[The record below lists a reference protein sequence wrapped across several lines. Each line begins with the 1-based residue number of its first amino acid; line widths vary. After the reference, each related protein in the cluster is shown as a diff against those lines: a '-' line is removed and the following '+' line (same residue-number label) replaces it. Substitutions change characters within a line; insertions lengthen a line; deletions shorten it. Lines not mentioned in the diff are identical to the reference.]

1 MTVCQVSLVL
11 HSLLP
16 SGAMQGWDLSDLTP
30 RRHQHLGFISDQ
42 AHVAA
47 CGQGV
52 LAFCL
57 SRWREKLL
65 LFFFSP
71 PDLPAFHLPP
81 CCSSIFGGLAAS
93 GDGGG
98 GGVLSSLTNVLQI
111 ALQDD
116 DGGRPRSGP
125 YLFFL
130 ATLTLSVCPSLL
142 CLGGPVKW
150 KNSCLTSF

>member
-1 MTVCQVSLVL
+1 
-11 HSLLP
+11 
-16 SGAMQGWDLSDLTP
+16 MQGQDLSDLTP

-42 AHVAA
+42 ARVAA

-57 SRWREKLL
+57 SRWRENLL

-81 CCSSIFGGLAAS
+81 RCSSIFGGLAAS

-98 GGVLSSLTNVLQI
+98 GGLLSSLTNVLQI
-111 ALQDD
+111 ALQNNDRGEPLD
-116 DGGRPRSGP
+116 LGRT
-125 YLFFL
+125 FFL
-130 ATLTLSVCPSLL
+130 LAALTLPSVCPPLL
-142 CLGGPVKW
+142 CLGSPVK
-150 KNSCLTSF
+150 